1 MRLDEY
7 KNFKEKSK
15 FFLDGEKK
23 IDNSIENVFE
33 RLMEFETLGDCFIYR
48 GCNEAKY
55 MLYNSA
61 QRLYLTNEL
70 FKQVPS
76 NSISEHY
83 KVFISELI
91 ESSKSW
97 NNGVIERLLNSYGI
111 SGNNSLAYL
120 SFMQHYG
127 IPTPLLDYTSNPF
140 VALYFAI
147 DGCSFTP
154 SDNEIDNYFSLYY
167 SYENATAFEC
177 WKDCFNYL
185 IEKKDLTYE
194 TLDENEMG
202 IFQPKNKVFQMLN
215 NVNIINQNG
224 LFFYNN
230 HPWYPLEKTFKDY
243 AKYMKKR
250 LGLRKWNEQLWHNE
264 ISGCFNI
271 HKSLIPIIKD
281 KLIENGIDK
290 NFIYPDL
297 TNFKKDV
304 INDSLKKIIK

>member
-1 MRLDEY
+1 MKLDEY

-15 FFLDGEKK
+15 FFLDGEKT
-23 IDNSIENVFE
+23 IDISIDDVFE
-33 RLMEFETLGDCFIYR
+33 RLTKFETIGDCFIYR
-48 GCNEAKY
+48 GCNEAKFK
-55 MLYNSA
+55 LYNSA

-76 NSISEHY
+76 DCINEHY

-97 NNGVIERLLNSYGI
+97 NNGVIKRLLNSYGI
-111 SGNNSLAYL
+111 SENNSLAYL

-127 IPTPLLDYTSNPF
+127 IPSPLLDYTSNPY

-147 DGCSFTP
+147 EDCSFIP
-154 SDNEIDNYFSLYY
+154 SDNKIDNYFSLYY
-167 SYENATAFEC
+167 SYENATTFEC
-177 WKDCFNYL
+177 WKDCFNDL

-202 IFQPKNKVFQMLN
+202 IFQPKNSVYQMLN
-215 NVNIINQNG
+215 NVNIINQDG

-230 HPWYPLEKTFKDY
+230 HPWYPLERTFKDF
-243 AKYMKKR
+243 AKYMKKK
-250 LGLRKWNEQLWHNE
+250 LGQKKWKEQHWHNE

-271 HKSLIPIIKD
+271 HKSLIPIIRD
-281 KLIENGIDK
+281 KLIENGIDE
-290 NFIYPDL
+290 NYIYPDM